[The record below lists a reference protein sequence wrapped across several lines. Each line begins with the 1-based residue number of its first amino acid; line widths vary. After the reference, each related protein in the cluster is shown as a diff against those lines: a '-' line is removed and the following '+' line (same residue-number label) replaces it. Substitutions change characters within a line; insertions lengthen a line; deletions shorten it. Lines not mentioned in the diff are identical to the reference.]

1 MILGNQ
7 AFDDKFIRRHVT
19 KNDIMNHPE
28 LTARAIFTAY
38 NESKDDADNASI
50 IMNLEQLN
58 ELASA
63 YMVLAMNLSRVSEQ
77 LRDTELRTGRIR
89 QSIDKLL

>member
-1 MILGNQ
+1 
-7 AFDDKFIRRHVT
+7 
-19 KNDIMNHPE
+19 MNHPE

-38 NESKDDADNASI
+38 NQNKDDADNATI

-58 ELASA
+58 ALASA
-63 YMVLAMNLSRVSEQ
+63 YMMLAMNLSRVSEQ

-89 QSIDKLL
+89 QSIDKLLQ

>member
-1 MILGNQ
+1 
-7 AFDDKFIRRHVT
+7 
-19 KNDIMNHPE
+19 MNHPE
-28 LTARAIFTAY
+28 LTARAIFAAY
-38 NESKDDADNASI
+38 NESKDDADNATI

-58 ELASA
+58 ALASA

-89 QSIDKLL
+89 QSIDKLLQ

>member
-1 MILGNQ
+1 MLKIWVQ
-7 AFDDKFIRRHVT
+7 T
-19 KNDIMNHPE
+19 
-28 LTARAIFTAY
+28 
-38 NESKDDADNASI
+38 I

-58 ELASA
+58 ALASA

-89 QSIDKLL
+89 QSIDKLIQ

>member
-1 MILGNQ
+1 M
-7 AFDDKFIRRHVT
+7 AIRKIQT
-19 KNDIMNHPE
+19 ITDTMSHPE
-28 LTARAIFTAY
+28 LTARAIFAAY
-38 NESKDDADNASI
+38 NESKDDADNATI